1 MYIDARQRFPEL
13 YDYSGYNGLDFK
25 FHYEM
30 DPRVT
35 KVGNFIRRTSI
46 DELPNFYNVVIG
58 TMSLVGPRPEVPDV
72 FDLYGHYK
80 NEYVSVKPGIT
91 CVSKVSGRDSLS
103 KQETI
108 ELDLEYIRN
117 KSIKLDVAILV
128 KTFTNVV
135 VKKDVY

>member
-1 MYIDARQRFPEL
+1 
-13 YDYSGYNGLDFK
+13 
-25 FHYEM
+25 
-30 DPRVT
+30 
-35 KVGNFIRRTSI
+35 
-46 DELPNFYNVVIG
+46 
-58 TMSLVGPRPEVPDV
+58 MSLVGPRPEVPDV